1 MKEISVFYSV
11 YESCSMAVQ
20 HSILLTL
27 TDTMRLGHFRDKSW
41 FSQDV
46 TATARLLFV
55 EVLS

>member
-27 TDTMRLGHFRDKSW
+27 TDTMRLRHFRDKSW

-46 TATARLLFV
+46 TATAQ
-55 EVLS
+55 LS